1 MLKMLFTPIKVGK
14 MELKN
19 RIVMPA
25 MHYLPSW
32 EGMLLPHHTDYFVER
47 AKGGA
52 ALIIIGG
59 CTIDEYSGAPNMISV
74 RDDKFIPGLS
84 ALVKAVQAHG
94 TKIAAQLYHAGR
106 FVHSMLLGGKQ
117 SISSFPVRSKFTG
130 ETPRQLSIPE
140 IKQIQKNYALAA
152 GRVKR
157 AGFDAV
163 EIIAA
168 AGYLISQFLSPI
180 VNRRQDEYGGEYEN
194 RMRFGLEVAQE
205 VRQEVGPDF
214 PIIFRVAGNE
224 FMEGGLG
231 NKEAQIFCRELEK
244 AGADMINVTGGWHET
259 RVPQIT
265 MGLPRGGFVYLA
277 QGIKQAVSIPVMA
290 CNRINDPLLA
300 DQILRDG
307 QADLIGFARGLIADP
322 ELPNKALQGRFDEIN
337 RCIACNQGCFD
348 PIFDQ
353 KPVTCLVNARAGA
366 EGKLTIE
373 PATRKKKVMVIGG
386 GPAGMEA
393 ARVAAFRGHRVS
405 LYEKA
410 EKLGGQLHLAAAP
423 PGRGEFLTFVSYL
436 ERQMKAQNVAVYTRT
451 EITPEYVELEK
462 PDVVV
467 VATGAEPWASEIKG
481 INRPNVVMAW
491 DVLSGRVDAGKEVVV
506 IGGGAVGLGTA
517 IFLARKG
524 TIDGD
529 TLRFLM
535 ANQAETFETLN
546 SLLFRG
552 VKKVTVV
559 EMLNRLGQDL
569 GRSTRWTI
577 MQDLWRLSIK
587 AMTHT
592 HAKEITDGG
601 VIVDRG
607 GQENLIRGDTVVV
620 ATGAKAV
627 NALYKKL
634 QGRASEI
641 YLIGDA
647 KTPRKALE
655 AVAEGLAVG
664 RII

>member
-231 NKEAQIFCRELEK
+231 NKEAQIFCRGLEK
-244 AGADMINVTGGWHET
+244 AGTDMINVTGGWHET

>member
-1 MLKMLFTPIKVGK
+1 MLKMLFSPIKVGK

-47 AKGGA
+47 AKGGV
-52 ALIIIGG
+52 ALIIVGG

-74 RDDKFIPGLS
+74 RDDQFIPGLA

-117 SISSFPVRSKFTG
+117 AVSASPVRSKFTG

-140 IKQIQKNYALAA
+140 IKQVQKNYALAA
-152 GRVKR
+152 ARVKR
-157 AGFDAV
+157 AGFDGV

-180 VNRRQDEYGGEYEN
+180 VNRRTDEYGGKYEN
-194 RMRFGLEVAQE
+194 RMRFGLEVAHE
-205 VRQEVGPDF
+205 VRREVGPDF

-224 FMEGGLG
+224 FMEGGLD
-231 NKEAQIFCRELEK
+231 NKEAQIFCRALEK
-244 AGADMINVTGGWHET
+244 AGIDMINVTGGWHET

-265 MGLPRGGFVYLA
+265 MGLPRGGFIYLA

-322 ELPNKALQGRFDEIN
+322 ELPNKALQGRMDEIN
-337 RCIACNQGCFD
+337 RCIGCNQGCFD
-348 PIFDQ
+348 PVFDQ

-366 EGKLTIE
+366 EGRLTIE
-373 PATRKKKVMVIGG
+373 PAARKKKVMVIGG
-386 GPAGMEA
+386 GPAGMEV

-410 EKLGGQLHLAAAP
+410 EKLGGQLLLAAAP
-423 PGRGEFLTFVSYL
+423 PGRAEFLSFVSYL
-436 ERQMKAQNVAVYTRT
+436 KTQMKVQKVAVHTRT
-451 EITPEYVELEK
+451 EVTPEYVELEK
-462 PDVVV
+462 PDAVVL
-467 VATGAEPWASEIKG
+467 ATGAEPLVSVIKG
-481 INRPNVVMAW
+481 IDRPNVVMAW
-491 DVLSGRVDAGKEVVV
+491 DVLSGRADAGKEVVV

-529 TLRFLM
+529 TLRFLL

-577 MQDLWRLSIK
+577 IQDLWRLSVK
-587 AMTHT
+587 TMTHT
-592 HAKEITDGG
+592 RAKEITDAG
-601 VIVDRG
+601 VIVDRAG
-607 GQENLIRGDTVVV
+607 REDLIRGDTIVV

-627 NALYKKL
+627 NALYEKL
-634 QGRASEI
+634 QGRAPEV

-647 KTPRKALE
+647 KSPRKALE

-664 RII
+664 RTI

>member
-47 AKGGA
+47 AQGGA

-74 RDDKFIPGLS
+74 RDDKFIPGLA
-84 ALVKAVQAHG
+84 ALVKAVQTHG
-94 TKIAAQLYHAGR
+94 SKIAAQLYHAGR

-117 SISSFPVRSKFTG
+117 SVSSSPVRSKFTG

-152 GRVKR
+152 ARVQR

-163 EIIAA
+163 EVIAA

-180 VNRRQDEYGGEYEN
+180 VNRRKDEYGGEYEN
-194 RMRFGLEVAQE
+194 RMRFGLEVARE

-244 AGADMINVTGGWHET
+244 AGVDMINVTGGWHET

-277 QGIKQAVSIPVMA
+277 QGIKQVVSIPVMA

-300 DQILRDG
+300 DQILREG

-322 ELPNKALQGRFDEIN
+322 ELPNKASQGRFDEIN

-410 EKLGGQLHLAAAP
+410 EKLGGQLPLAAAP
-423 PGRGEFLTFVSYL
+423 PGRGEFLTFLSYL

-451 EITPEYVELEK
+451 EITPEYVEMEK

-467 VATGAEPWASEIKG
+467 VATGAELSVSGIKG
-481 INRPNVVMAW
+481 SNRPNVVTAW
-491 DVLSGRVDAGKEVVV
+491 DVLSGRVDTGKEVVV
-506 IGGGAVGLGTA
+506 IGGGAVGLETA

-529 TLRFLM
+529 TLHFLM
-535 ANQAETFETLN
+535 ANQAETSETLN

-552 VKKVTVV
+552 VKSVTVV
-559 EMLNRLGQDL
+559 EMLHRPGQDL

-587 AMTHT
+587 TITHAQ
-592 HAKEITDGG
+592 AKEITDGG

-607 GQENLIRGDTVVV
+607 GQENLVPGDTVVL
-620 ATGAKAV
+620 ATGVKAV
-627 NALYKKL
+627 NDLYQKL
-634 QGRASEI
+634 QGRAWEI

>member
-231 NKEAQIFCRELEK
+231 NKEAQIFCRGLEK
-244 AGADMINVTGGWHET
+244 AGTDMINVTGGWHEA

-366 EGKLTIE
+366 EGKLTLE

>member
-1 MLKMLFTPIKVGK
+1 MLKVLFSPIKVGR

-32 EGMLLPHHTDYFVER
+32 EGMVLPHHTDYFVER
-47 AKGGA
+47 AKGGVG
-52 ALIIIGG
+52 LIIVGG
-59 CTIDEYSGAPNMISV
+59 CTIDEYSGAPNMISL
-74 RDDKFIPGLS
+74 RDDRFIPGL
-84 ALVKAVQAHG
+84 ADLVKAVQAHG
-94 TKIAAQLYHAGR
+94 SKIAAQLYHAGR
-106 FVHSMLLGGKQ
+106 FVHSVLLGGKQ
-117 SISSFPVRSKFTG
+117 AISASPVRSKFTG

-152 GRVKR
+152 ARVKR

-180 VNRRQDEYGGEYEN
+180 VNRRTDEYGGEYEN
-194 RMRFGLEVAQE
+194 RMRFGLEVVHE
-205 VRQEVGPDF
+205 VRREVGPDF
-214 PIIFRVAGNE
+214 PIILRVAGNE

-231 NKEAQIFCRELEK
+231 NKEAQIFCREVEK
-244 AGADMINVTGGWHET
+244 TGIDMINVTGGWHET

-277 QGIKQAVSIPVMA
+277 QGIKQAVSVPVMA

-322 ELPNKALQGRFDEIN
+322 ELPNKALQGRLDEIN

-393 ARVAAFRGHRVS
+393 ARVAAFRGHQVS

-410 EKLGGQLHLAAAP
+410 EKLGGQLLLAAAP
-423 PGRGEFLTFVSYL
+423 PGRGEFLSFVSYL
-436 ERQMKAQNVAVYTRT
+436 ETQMKIQSVAVHTRT
-451 EITPEYVELEK
+451 EVTPEYVELEK

-467 VATGAEPWASEIKG
+467 VATGAEPLVSDIKG
-481 INRPNVVMAW
+481 INRPNVVTAW
-491 DVLSGRVDAGKEVVV
+491 DVLSGRVGTGREVVV
-506 IGGGAVGLGTA
+506 IGGGAVGMGTA

-577 MQDLWRLSIK
+577 MQDLWRLSVK
-587 AMTHT
+587 TMTHT
-592 HAKEITDGG
+592 RAKEITDGG
-601 VIVDRG
+601 VIVDRAG
-607 GQENLIRGDTVVV
+607 REDLIRGDTIVV
-620 ATGAKAV
+620 ATGARAV
-627 NALYKKL
+627 NALYEKL

-655 AVAEGLAVG
+655 AVAEGLALG
-664 RII
+664 RTI

>member
-491 DVLSGRVDAGKEVVV
+491 DVLSGRVDTGKEVVV

>member
-1 MLKMLFTPIKVGK
+1 MLKMLFTPIKVGQ

-59 CTIDEYSGAPNMISV
+59 CLIDEYSGAPNMISV
-74 RDDKFIPGLS
+74 RDDKFIPGLA

-94 TKIAAQLYHAGR
+94 SKIAAQLYHAGR
-106 FVHSMLLGGKQ
+106 FVHSMLLDGKQ
-117 SISSFPVRSKFTG
+117 SLSSFPVRSKFTG
-130 ETPRQLSIPE
+130 ETPRQLSLPE
-140 IKQIQKNYALAA
+140 IKQVQKNYALAA
-152 GRVKR
+152 ARVKR

-180 VNRRQDEYGGEYEN
+180 VNRRKDEYGGEYEN
-194 RMRFGLEVAQE
+194 RMRFGLEIAQE

-231 NKEAQIFCRELEK
+231 NKEAQFFCRELEK
-244 AGADMINVTGGWHET
+244 AGVDMINVTGGWHET

-277 QGIKQAVSIPVMA
+277 QGIKQVVSIPVMA

-322 ELPNKALQGRFDEIN
+322 ELPNKASQGRFDEIN

-348 PIFDQ
+348 PIFEQ

-410 EKLGGQLHLAAAP
+410 GKLGGQLPLAAAP
-423 PGRGEFLTFVSYL
+423 PGRGEFLTFLSYL
-436 ERQMKAQNVAVYTRT
+436 ESQMKALNVAVHTRT
-451 EITPEYVELEK
+451 EVTPEYVELEK

-467 VATGAEPWASEIKG
+467 VATGAEPSVPGIKG

-491 DVLSGRVDAGKEVVV
+491 DVLSGRVDTGKEVVV

-552 VKKVTVV
+552 MKKVTVV

-587 AMTHT
+587 TMTHT
-592 HAKEITDGG
+592 QAKEITDLGL
-601 VIVDRG
+601 IVDRA
-607 GQENLIRGDTVVV
+607 GQEDLIRGDTVVV

>member
-74 RDDKFIPGLS
+74 RDDKFIPGLA

-106 FVHSMLLGGKQ
+106 FVHSMLLDGKQ

-152 GRVKR
+152 ARVKR

-163 EIIAA
+163 EVIAA

-180 VNRRQDEYGGEYEN
+180 VNRRKDEYGGEYEN

-231 NKEAQIFCRELEK
+231 NKEAQIFCRGLEK
-244 AGADMINVTGGWHET
+244 TGTDMINVTGGWHET

-410 EKLGGQLHLAAAP
+410 GKLGGQLPLAAAP
-423 PGRGEFLTFVSYL
+423 PGRGEFLSFVDYL
-436 ERQMKAQNVAVYTRT
+436 ENQMKALNVAVHTRT
-451 EITPEYVELEK
+451 EVTPEYVELEK

-467 VATGAEPWASEIKG
+467 VATGAEPLVSEIKG

-491 DVLSGRVDAGKEVVV
+491 DVLSGRVDTGKEVVV
-506 IGGGAVGLGTA
+506 IGGGAVGLETA

-552 VKKVTVV
+552 MKKVTVV

-587 AMTHT
+587 TMTHT
-592 HAKEITDGG
+592 QAKEITDLGL
-601 VIVDRG
+601 IVDRA
-607 GQENLIRGDTVVV
+607 GQEDLIRGDTVVV

-655 AVAEGLAVG
+655 AVAEGLAIG

>member
-1 MLKMLFTPIKVGK
+1 MLKVLFTPIHVGK

-47 AKGGA
+47 ANGGA

-74 RDDKFIPGLS
+74 QDDKFIPGLA
-84 ALVKAVQAHG
+84 ALAKAVQAHG
-94 TKIAAQLYHAGR
+94 SKIAAQLYHAGR
-106 FVHSMLLGGKQ
+106 FVHSILLGGKQ
-117 SISSFPVRSKFTG
+117 AISASPVRSKFTG

-140 IKQIQKNYALAA
+140 IKKVQKNYALAA
-152 GRVKR
+152 ARVKE

-168 AGYLISQFLSPI
+168 AGYLISQFLSPV
-180 VNRRQDEYGGEYEN
+180 VNRRTDEYGGEYEN
-194 RMRFGLEVAQE
+194 RMRFGLEVAHE
-205 VRQEVGPDF
+205 VRRKVGPDF

-224 FMEGGLG
+224 FMEGGLD
-231 NKEAQIFCRELEK
+231 NPQAQIFCRALEK

-265 MGLPRGGFVYLA
+265 MGMPRGGFVYLA

-290 CNRINDPLLA
+290 SNRISDPLLA
-300 DQILRDG
+300 DRILRDG

-322 ELPNKALQGRFDEIN
+322 EFPNKALQGRFDEIN
-337 RCIACNQGCFD
+337 HCIACNQGCFD

-366 EGKLTIE
+366 EARLTIE
-373 PATRKKKVMVIGG
+373 PAIRKKKVMVIGG
-386 GPAGMEA
+386 GPAGMEV
-393 ARVAAFRGHRVS
+393 ARVAASRGHRVS

-410 EKLGGQLHLAAAP
+410 AKLGGQLLLAAAL
-423 PGRGEFLTFVSYL
+423 PGRGEFLSFVSYL
-436 ERQMKAQNVAVYTRT
+436 ETQMKVQNVAVHTRT
-451 EITPEYVELEK
+451 EVTPEYVELEK
-462 PDVVV
+462 PDVIV
-467 VATGAEPWASEIKG
+467 VATGAEPLVSGIEG

-491 DVLSGRVDAGKEVVV
+491 DVLSGRVDTGKEVVV
-506 IGGGAVGLGTA
+506 IGGGAVGLGIA

-535 ANQAETFETLN
+535 ANQAENFETLN

-559 EMLNRLGQDL
+559 EMRNRLGQDL
-569 GRSTRWTI
+569 CRSTRWTV
-577 MQDLWRLSIK
+577 MQDLWRLSVK
-587 AMTHT
+587 TMTHT
-592 HAKEITDGG
+592 RAKEITDAG
-601 VIVDRG
+601 VIVDRAG
-607 GQENLIRGDTVVV
+607 REDLVRGDTVVA
-620 ATGAKAV
+620 ATGTKAV
-627 NALYKKL
+627 NALYEKL
-634 QGRASEI
+634 QGRVPEI

-647 KTPRKALE
+647 KTPRKTLE
-655 AVAEGLAVG
+655 AVAEGLALG
-664 RII
+664 RTI

>member
-14 MELKN
+14 TELKN

-32 EGMLLPHHTDYFVER
+32 EGMVLPHHTDYFVER

-84 ALVKAVQAHG
+84 DLVKAVQAHG
-94 TKIAAQLYHAGR
+94 AKIAAQLYHSGR
-106 FVHSMLLGGKQ
+106 FAHSILLGGKQ
-117 SISSFPVRSKFTG
+117 SVSSSPVRSKFTG
-130 ETPRQLSIPE
+130 ETPRELSIPE
-140 IKQIQKNYALAA
+140 IKQVQKNYALAA

-163 EIIAA
+163 EVIAA
-168 AGYLISQFLSPI
+168 AGYLISQFLSPV
-180 VNRRQDEYGGEYEN
+180 VNKRRDEYGGEYQN
-194 RMRFGLEVAQE
+194 RMRFGLEVARE
-205 VRQEVGPDF
+205 VRQEVGSDF

-224 FMEGGLG
+224 FMEGGLS
-231 NKEAQIFCRELEK
+231 NKEAQIFCQELDK
-244 AGADMINVTGGWHET
+244 AGVDMINVTGGWHET

-265 MGLPRGGFVYLA
+265 MGLPRGGYVYLA
-277 QGIKQAVSIPVMA
+277 QGIKQAVSIPVMS
-290 CNRINDPLLA
+290 CNRINDPLMA

-322 ELPNKALQGRFDEIN
+322 ELPNKALAGRFDEIN

-366 EGKLTIE
+366 ESKLIID
-373 PATRKKKVMVIGG
+373 PAIRKKKVMVVGG

-393 ARVAAFRGHRVS
+393 ARVAALRGHQVF
-405 LYEKA
+405 LFEKT
-410 EKLGGQLHLAAAP
+410 EKLGGQLPLAAVP

-436 ERQMKAQNVAVYTRT
+436 ENQMKNLNVAVRTRT
-451 EITPEYVELEK
+451 EVTPEHVDREK
-462 PDVVV
+462 PDAVV
-467 VATGAEPWASEIKG
+467 VATGAEARVPEIKG
-481 INRPNVVMAW
+481 VDRPNVVMAW
-491 DVLSGRVDAGKEVVV
+491 DVLSGKVDTGKEVVV
-506 IGGGAVGLGTA
+506 IGGGAVGLETA
-517 IFLARKG
+517 LFLARKG

-535 ANQAETFETLN
+535 VNQAESVETLN
-546 SLLFRG
+546 TLLFRG
-552 VKKVTVV
+552 VKKVAVV
-559 EMLNRLGQDL
+559 EMLGRLGQDL

-577 MQDLWRLSIK
+577 MQDLWRLSVK
-587 AMTHT
+587 TMTHT
-592 HAKEITDGG
+592 RAKEITGGG

-607 GQENLIRGDTVVV
+607 GEEDLIRGDTVVI
-620 ATGAKAV
+620 ATGAKAA
-627 NALYKKL
+627 NALYEKL
-634 QGRASEI
+634 KGRVPEI

-664 RII
+664 RIV

>member
-1 MLKMLFTPIKVGK
+1 

-47 AKGGA
+47 AKGGV
-52 ALIIIGG
+52 ALIIVGG

-74 RDDKFIPGLS
+74 RDDQFIPGLA

-117 SISSFPVRSKFTG
+117 AVSASPVRSKFTG

-140 IKQIQKNYALAA
+140 IKQVQKNYALAA
-152 GRVKR
+152 ARVKR
-157 AGFDAV
+157 AGFDGV

-180 VNRRQDEYGGEYEN
+180 VNRRTDEYGGKYEN
-194 RMRFGLEVAQE
+194 RMRFGLEVAHE
-205 VRQEVGPDF
+205 VRREVGPDF

-224 FMEGGLG
+224 FMEGGLD
-231 NKEAQIFCRELEK
+231 NKEAQIFCRALEK
-244 AGADMINVTGGWHET
+244 AGIDMINVTGGWHET

-265 MGLPRGGFVYLA
+265 MGLPRGGFIYLA

-322 ELPNKALQGRFDEIN
+322 ELPNKALQGRMDEIN
-337 RCIACNQGCFD
+337 RCIGCNQGCFD
-348 PIFDQ
+348 PVFDQ

-366 EGKLTIE
+366 EGRLTIE
-373 PATRKKKVMVIGG
+373 PAARKKKVMVIGG
-386 GPAGMEA
+386 GPAGMEV

-410 EKLGGQLHLAAAP
+410 EKLGGQLLLAAAP
-423 PGRGEFLTFVSYL
+423 PGRAEFLSFVSYL
-436 ERQMKAQNVAVYTRT
+436 KTQMKVQKVAVHTRT
-451 EITPEYVELEK
+451 EVTPEYVELEK
-462 PDVVV
+462 PDAVVL
-467 VATGAEPWASEIKG
+467 ATGAEPLVSVIKG
-481 INRPNVVMAW
+481 IDRPNVVMAW
-491 DVLSGRVDAGKEVVV
+491 DVLSGRADAGKEVVV

-529 TLRFLM
+529 TLRFLL

-577 MQDLWRLSIK
+577 IQDLWRLSVK
-587 AMTHT
+587 TMTHT
-592 HAKEITDGG
+592 RAKEITDAG
-601 VIVDRG
+601 VIVDRAG
-607 GQENLIRGDTVVV
+607 REDLIRGDTIVV

-627 NALYKKL
+627 NALYEKL
-634 QGRASEI
+634 QGRAPEV

-647 KTPRKALE
+647 KSPRKALE

-664 RII
+664 RTI